1 MLAAA
6 VLACRLVHSACQ
18 PLVPLVLHALP
29 FNLHAHNGRILVS
42 VYTSKKTPAIHRV
55 RFDCRRPPAVRRPV
69 FSTLTRNY
77 NLDLGLR
84 QNYS

>member
-6 VLACRLVHSACQ
+6 VLAYRLVHSACQ

-29 FNLHAHNGRILVS
+29 FNLHAHGRILVS
-42 VYTSKKTPAIHRV
+42 VYTSKKTPAVHRV
-55 RFDCRRPPAVRRPV
+55 RFGCRRPPAVRRPV

-77 NLDLGLR
+77 NQVLGR
-84 QNYS
+84 QN